1 MYTPGAQVGAYTIVH
16 RLGAGGMGE
25 VYRARDNRL
34 NRDVA
39 LKVLLPVFATDPERL
54 QRFKQEALATSK
66 LNHPNI
72 VGIHAFGEHEGSLYI
87 VAELLEGQT
96 LRQTLTVSRLPLR
109 KTLQYAVQ
117 IARGLAAAH
126 AQGIIHRDLKPENLF
141 VTKEGV
147 VKILDFGIAKLAA
160 PEARVGETQPY
171 LKSSTGT
178 GVAIGTPGYMSPE
191 QVRGQTTDSRSDIF
205 AFGAILYEM
214 LAGRAA
220 FLGDTATDLIAAILR
235 DEPPEIP
242 VGHSIAPS
250 LEAIIRHCLEKN
262 PEERLQSARDVG
274 FTLQDLLTAIQ
285 TQRRTPATA
294 TQFLRWPWP
303 LYAVLL
309 IAMAAAMGVAWG
321 RYGRHLPSR
330 MLLSS
335 PAATSRNAPVP
346 DFQQVTFRRGA
357 VHTARF
363 SPDGNSIVY
372 GACLNGQQLAIF
384 ISRVGKVEERPLD
397 PPEANILAI
406 SAKENMLVVFPEKN
420 NTLAQV
426 PLSGGTPHE
435 LDQGIDYAD
444 WTPDESSVAVIREKN
459 GTSQLESPLGHVLYT
474 GAGHLSHPRFSPDGK
489 YIAFLDHPSRLDD
502 GGSLVIVD
510 RAGSSRALSQDWGS
524 VAGVAWGPRPGEIW
538 FTAAKSGMNR
548 QLWSVSLEGELR
560 QLLATPDVLT
570 LHDISRGQ
578 VLLTEEVI
586 RGEVAGLLSGNQREQ
601 DFSWL
606 DFSSATDLSRDGKKI
621 LLQESGQGG
630 GIRPAVY
637 LRSSDGSPPVRLGEG
652 EPLALSPDGQW
663 AVARVHNSPDEL
675 VLLPTDLGRQ
685 KEIRN
690 SEIVAYHGARWL
702 PDGKRLVFAA
712 NQLDHGTQL
721 FVQSLEGGKPRPI
734 SPEGIDVTRS
744 GFSVSPNGKSVAAQF
759 APETK
764 IYVYPVEGGK
774 PHAVSGT
781 SPEDKLLG
789 WSGDG
794 TALYLQNQM
803 RPSQVD
809 RLQLP
814 GGRRRPMKSLK
825 PIGTSPDSLT
835 SVLLTPD
842 ARWYAYNSTQHH
854 SNLFVVKNLD

>member
-1 MYTPGAQVGAYTIVH
+1 MYSPGAKVGAYTIVH

-39 LKVLLPVFATDPERL
+39 LKVLLPVFASDPERL

-72 VGIHAFGEHEGSLYI
+72 VGIYAFGEHEGSPYM
-87 VAELLEGQT
+87 VSELLEGQT
-96 LRQTLTVSRLPLR
+96 LRQVLSASRLPLR

-141 VTKEGV
+141 VTKDGV

-171 LKSSTGT
+171 QNSSTGT
-178 GVAIGTPGYMSPE
+178 GIAIGTPGYMSPE

-309 IAMAAAMGVAWG
+309 IAMAASTGVIG
-321 RYGRHLPSR
+321 DRYARHLPVR
-330 MLLSS
+330 PLLQSS
-335 PAATSRNAPVP
+335 APAAHGEQVP

-357 VHTARF
+357 VDTARF
-363 SPDGNSIVY
+363 SPDGNSVVY
-372 GACLNGQQLAIF
+372 GACLNGQDLAIF
-384 ISRVGKVEERPLD
+384 ISRVGKIEERPLD
-397 PPEANILAI
+397 PPQANILAI

-420 NTLAQV
+420 NTLAEV

-444 WTPDESSVAVIREKN
+444 WTPDETSVAIIREKN

-474 GAGHLSHPRFSPDGK
+474 SAGRLSHPRFSPEGK
-489 YIAFLDHPSRLDD
+489 YIAFLDHPSGLDD

-510 RAGSSRALSQDWGS
+510 RVGTSMPLSRDWGS
-524 VAGVAWGPRPGEIW
+524 IAGLAWGPRPGEVW

-548 QLWSVSLEGELR
+548 QLWSVSLGGELR

-578 VLLTEEVI
+578 VLLTQEVT
-586 RGEVAGLLSGNQREQ
+586 RGEVTGLLAGNKREQ

-606 DFSSATDLSRDGKKI
+606 DFSAARDLSRDGKKL
-621 LLQESGQGG
+621 LLQETGQGG

-637 LRSSDGSPPVRLGEG
+637 LRSADASPPVRLGEG
-652 EPLALSPDGQW
+652 EPLALSPDGKW

-690 SEIVAYHGARWL
+690 GEIVAYHGARWL
-702 PDGKRLVFAA
+702 PDGKRLVFAG
-712 NQLDHGTQL
+712 NELNHGTQL

-734 SPEGIDVTRS
+734 APEGIDVTLG
-744 GFSVSPNGKSVAAQF
+744 GFAVAPNGRSVAAQF
-759 APETK
+759 APEKK
-764 IYVYPVEGGK
+764 IYIYPVDGGA
-774 PHAVSGT
+774 PHGVNGT
-781 SPEDKLLG
+781 SPDDKLLG
-789 WSGDG
+789 WSSDSA
-794 TALYLQNQM
+794 ALYLHNQK
-803 RPSQVD
+803 RPSQFE
-809 RLQLP
+809 RLQISS
-814 GGRRRPMKSLK
+814 GRRWPLKSL
-825 PIGTSPDSLT
+825 SPLGSSADVLT

-842 ARWYAYNSTQHH
+842 ARWYAYNSTQNH
-854 SNLFVVKNLD
+854 SSLFVVKNLD

>member
-1 MYTPGAQVGAYTIVH
+1 MYSPGALVGAYTILN

-39 LKVLLPVFATDPERL
+39 LKVLLPVFASDPERL

-72 VGIHAFGEHEGSLYI
+72 VGIYAFGEHQGSPYM

-96 LRQTLTVSRLPLR
+96 LRQALTVSRLPLR

-126 AQGIIHRDLKPENLF
+126 AQGVIHRDLKPENLF

-147 VKILDFGIAKLAA
+147 VKILDFGIAKLVA

-178 GVAIGTPGYMSPE
+178 GIAIGTPGYMSPE

-262 PEERLQSARDVG
+262 PDERLQSARDVG

-303 LYAVLL
+303 LYAGLL
-309 IAMAAAMGVAWG
+309 IAVAASMGVAWD
-321 RYGRHLPSR
+321 RYVRHLPARPLMQTFASASR
-330 MLLSS
+330 G
-335 PAATSRNAPVP
+335 AQVP

-372 GACLNGQQLAIF
+372 GACLNGEELAIF

-397 PPEANILAI
+397 PPQADILAI
-406 SAKENMLVVFPEKN
+406 SAKENMLVVFTEKN
-420 NTLAQV
+420 NTLAEV

-444 WTPDESSVAVIREKN
+444 WTPDESGLAIVREKN

-474 GAGHLSHPRFSPDGK
+474 TAGRLSDPRFSPDGK

-502 GGSLVIVD
+502 GGSLIIVD
-510 RAGSSRALSQDWGS
+510 RAGSSRPLSPDWGS
-524 VAGVAWGPRPGEIW
+524 IVGLAWGAHPGEVW

-548 QLWSVSLEGELR
+548 QLWSVSLGGELR

-578 VLLTEEVI
+578 VLLTQEVI
-586 RGEVAGLLSGNQREQ
+586 HGEVAGLLAGNKGEQ
-601 DFSWL
+601 DLSWL
-606 DFSSATDLSRDGKKI
+606 DFSAATDLSRDGKKI
-621 LLQESGQGG
+621 LLQETGQGG

-637 LRSSDGSPPVRLGEG
+637 LRSSDASQPVRLGEG
-652 EPLALSPDGQW
+652 EALALSPDGKW

-675 VLLPTDLGRQ
+675 VLLPTDLGRR
-685 KEIRN
+685 KEIKN
-690 SEIVAYHGARWL
+690 SEIVAYHGAKWL
-702 PDGKRLVFAA
+702 PEGTRLVFAG
-712 NQLDHGTQL
+712 NQQNHGTQL

-734 SPEGIDVTRS
+734 TPEGVDVIG
-744 GFSVSPNGKSVAAQF
+744 GFAVSPNGRSVAAQF
-759 APETK
+759 APEKK
-764 IYVYPVEGGK
+764 IYIYPVESGA
-774 PHAVSGT
+774 PHWVRGSG
-781 SPEDKLLG
+781 PEDKLLG
-789 WSGDG
+789 WSSDG
-794 TALYLQNQM
+794 AALYLQNQK
-803 RPSQVD
+803 RPTQIE
-809 RLQLP
+809 RLQISS
-814 GGRRRPMKSLK
+814 GRRWPLKSLN
-825 PIGTSPDSLT
+825 PLGSPADALT

-842 ARWYAYNSTQHH
+842 GKWYAYNSTQNH

>member
-1 MYTPGAQVGAYTIVH
+1 MYTPGTQGGAYTIVS

-34 NRDVA
+34 NREVA
-39 LKVLLPVFATDPERL
+39 LKVLLPVFASDPERL

-72 VGIHAFGEHEGSLYI
+72 VAIHAFGEHQGSPYM

-96 LRQTLTVSRLPLR
+96 LRQLLSASRLPLR

-126 AQGIIHRDLKPENLF
+126 AQGITHRDLKPENLF
-141 VTKEGV
+141 VTKDGV
-147 VKILDFGIAKLAA
+147 VKILDFGIAKLSA

-178 GVAIGTPGYMSPE
+178 GIAIGTPGYMSPE
-191 QVRGQTTDSRSDIF
+191 QIRGQTTDSRSDIF

-235 DEPPEIP
+235 DDPPDIP

-250 LEAIIRHCLEKN
+250 LEAIIRHCLEKT

-309 IAMAAAMGVAWG
+309 IAIAGSLGVTG
-321 RYGRHLPSR
+321 NRYAHHLRTRPLLQSLSPS
-330 MLLSS
+330 LQGVS
-335 PAATSRNAPVP
+335 VP

-372 GACLNGQQLAIF
+372 GASLNGQGLEIF

-397 PPEANILAI
+397 LAQANILAI
-406 SAKENMLVVFPEKN
+406 SSKENMLVVFPEKN
-420 NTLAQV
+420 NTLAEV

-435 LDQGIDYAD
+435 IEQGVAFAD
-444 WTPDESSVAVIREKN
+444 WTPDESSIAIIREKN
-459 GTSQLESPLGHVLYT
+459 GVSQLEFPVGRVLYST
-474 GAGHLSHPRFSPDGK
+474 AGHLSHPRFSADGE
-489 YIAFLDHPSRLDD
+489 YIAFLDHPSQLDD
-502 GGSLVIVD
+502 GGSLMIVD
-510 RAGSSRALSQDWGS
+510 RAGNSRPLSADWGS
-524 VAGVAWGPRPGEIW
+524 IAGLAWSPRPGEVW
-538 FTAAKSGMNR
+538 FTAAKSGMDR
-548 QLWSVSLEGELR
+548 QLWSISLSGQLR
-560 QLLATPDVLT
+560 QIMSTPDILT

-578 VLLTEEVI
+578 VLVTQEVI
-586 RGEVAGLLSGNQREQ
+586 RGEVAGILAGSARQQ

-606 DFSSATDLSRDGKKI
+606 DFSAAIDLSRDGKN
-621 LLQESGQGG
+621 LLLEETGQGD

-637 LRSSDGSPPVRLGEG
+637 LRASDGSAPVRLGEG
-652 EPLALSPDGQW
+652 EPLALSPDGEW
-663 AVARVHNSPDEL
+663 ALARVHNSPDAL
-675 VLLPTDLGRQ
+675 VLLPANLGRK

-690 SEIVAYHGARWL
+690 NEIVAYHGARWL
-702 PDGKRLVFAA
+702 PDGKRLIFAA
-712 NQLDHGTQL
+712 NQQNHGIQL
-721 FVQSLEGGKPRPI
+721 YLQAVDGGRPQAI
-734 SPEGIDVTRS
+734 SPEGIDMS
-744 GFSVSPNGKSVAAQF
+744 GRGFAVSPDGRKVAAQF
-759 APETK
+759 APEK
-764 IYVYPVEGGK
+764 RINIYPVNGGDS
-774 PHAVSGT
+774 HAVRGT
-781 SPEDKLLG
+781 GVNDRLLG
-789 WSGDG
+789 WSADG
-794 TALYLQNQM
+794 AALLLQNDRHPGQI
-803 RPSQVD
+803 D
-809 RLQLP
+809 RLQIST
-814 GGRRRPMKSLK
+814 GRRWPLKSFDT
-825 PIGTSPDSLT
+825 PAGPSDAVASI
-835 SVLLTPD
+835 LLTPD
-842 ARWYAYNSTQHH
+842 GRWYACNSMQKR
-854 SNLFVVKNLD
+854 SNLFVVKNLE